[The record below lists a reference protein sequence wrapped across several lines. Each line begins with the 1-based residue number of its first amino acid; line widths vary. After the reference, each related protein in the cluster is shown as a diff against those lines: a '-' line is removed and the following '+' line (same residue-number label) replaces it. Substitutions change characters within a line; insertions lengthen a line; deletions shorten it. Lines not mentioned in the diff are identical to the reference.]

1 MIINFKT
8 CKINKNKYKFIDT
21 LTLIKKIQLSNKQNT
36 IQGLEQTM
44 RCHKKIKENR
54 KKKKKKNVIE
64 IQRIPV
70 EYPLGKLRGAKLMY
84 KYDPQSNN

>member
-54 KKKKKKNVIE
+54 KKKKKKKK
-64 IQRIPV
+64 R
-70 EYPLGKLRGAKLMY
+70 
-84 KYDPQSNN
+84 D